1 MHFDW
6 HTFLE
11 SRQGSEVPPENF
23 VHAESVLTSLLPQNS
38 VAEIEKGE
46 FYLVAK
52 LIHLIIIRKK

>member
-38 VAEIEKGE
+38 VSEIEKGE

-52 LIHLIIIRKK
+52 LII